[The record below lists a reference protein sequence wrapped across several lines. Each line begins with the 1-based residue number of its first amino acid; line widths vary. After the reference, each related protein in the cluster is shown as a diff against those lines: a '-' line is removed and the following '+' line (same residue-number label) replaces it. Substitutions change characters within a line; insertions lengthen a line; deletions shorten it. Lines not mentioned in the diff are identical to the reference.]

1 MIEIH
6 LVFNVLLSPPLR
18 GGEKGEGEK
27 EPFYPPP
34 PHAPRRVHDCPEP
47 YMVQGSPS
55 PPACAEAFCLRQ
67 GFGRQAA
74 GRRPKGEGIT
84 YCYGYKFSYPMCPA
98 PRLMGHDQFDKGGIT
113 ELKTNRQFFVDVDL
127 LSA

>member
-55 PPACAEAFCLRQ
+55 PL
-67 GFGRQAA
+67 
-74 GRRPKGEGIT
+74 
-84 YCYGYKFSYPMCPA
+84 PA
-98 PRLMGHDQFDKGGIT
+98 PRLSACAKASADR
-113 ELKTNRQFFVDVDL
+113 RQAGVQRGRG
-127 LSA
+127 